1 MSGELQN
8 TPGGSCVR
16 QGCFSCLSAFSLRI
30 TSVACHPPM
39 APPLLRLI
47 SDKCGNV
54 CQIPDKH
61 ICAIR
66 IYNTATGSPAHNIV
80 LSGISTSLSASTCF
94 YIAFYLPFLP
104 FFLTLRCPFTSG
116 SALASATPVARRHG
130 LFLFGCL
137 CLAARRLCVR
147 CRGCFILRQEVHVGN
162 AQR

>member
-8 TPGGSCVR
+8 TPGGACVR

-39 APPLLRLI
+39 APPMLRLI

-104 FFLTLRCPFTSG
+104 FFTIFALSFYIRLSASVSYSGGTSARSFFIRLPLPRRPTPLR
-116 SALASATPVARRHG
+116 PVPG
-130 LFLFGCL
+130 LFLSPAGGP
-137 CLAARRLCVR
+137 RR
-147 CRGCFILRQEVHVGN
+147 
-162 AQR
+162 

>member
-1 MSGELQN
+1 MRTSG
-8 TPGGSCVR
+8 V
-16 QGCFSCLSAFSLRI
+16 FSCLSAFSLRI

-66 IYNTATGSPAHNIV
+66 IYNTATGSPAHNIA

-104 FFLTLRCPFTSG
+104 FFSNFALSFYIRLSAGVSYSGGTL
-116 SALASATPVARRHG
+116 ARS
-130 LFLFGCL
+130 FLFGCL

-147 CRGCFILRQEVHVGN
+147 CRGCFILRQDTALSFKIGGSL
-162 AQR
+162 RK